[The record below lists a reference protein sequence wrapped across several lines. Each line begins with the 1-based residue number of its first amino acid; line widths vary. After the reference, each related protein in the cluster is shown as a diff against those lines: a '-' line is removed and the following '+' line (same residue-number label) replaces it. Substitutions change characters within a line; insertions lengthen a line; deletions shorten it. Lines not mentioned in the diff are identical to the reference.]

1 MFGGGIRMRTN
12 GAESHKKVVVN
23 GLRKIYHYTD
33 DALGPFDYQRVER
46 REGVG
51 LLAYWTVKP

>member
-1 MFGGGIRMRTN
+1 MRTN

-46 REGVG
+46 REVVG